1 MLHLIDILTESG
13 LLIDIAFGILVGGL
27 CYLLLGDS

>member
-13 LLIDIAFGILVGGL
+13 FLIDLALGILVGGL